1 MAPPDGQPDFAAPP
15 RRDRRRT
22 VVRLAL
28 VILLLAAVGFALA
41 GIVPGS
47 SGRLAH
53 VSVGWLLVAVGA
65 ETVSLLAY
73 SGLFYGVFG
82 PGQPQVGVVRSA
94 QIAVGEL
101 GAFAVVPT
109 GAGGPVLRV
118 WALLAGGM
126 QFRRLVVRSVAHSV
140 IFNLPYILVAAVL
153 GLAVVFDMGP
163 GDAPVAVAL
172 APAGVVFLALAIA
185 AAAAGYARRRGG
197 KGEPRGRWER
207 LGSEIVQAI
216 PEGLRET
223 RRRLRDP
230 RLLLAAIAYWAGD
243 CGVLVIGFHAVHGS
257 APLGVIVLAYLL
269 GQLGNALPL
278 PGGVGGVEPLMLGVF
293 TASGVTLSVA
303 AAAIVIYRFV
313 SLGLQALTG
322 SVAVASLAPLLE
334 TESRAVGE
342 QLRSFL

>member
-22 VVRLAL
+22 VVRLVL

-47 SGRLAH
+47 SGRLAN

-73 SGLFYGVFG
+73 TGLFYGVFG

-118 WALLAGGM
+118 WALLASGV

-153 GLAVVFDMGP
+153 GLGVVFDMGP

-172 APAGVVFLALAIA
+172 APGGVVLVALASRQPPPA
-185 AAAAGYARRRGG
+185 TPAAAGVRGSLAVAGNGSARRSCRRSPKACVRLDAGCATRGCC
-197 KGEPRGRWER
+197 W
-207 LGSEIVQAI
+207 
-216 PEGLRET
+216 
-223 RRRLRDP
+223 P
-230 RLLLAAIAYWAGD
+230 RLPTGPAT
-243 CGVLVIGFHAVHGS
+243 AVCW
-257 APLGVIVLAYLL
+257 
-269 GQLGNALPL
+269 
-278 PGGVGGVEPLMLGVF
+278 
-293 TASGVTLSVA
+293 
-303 AAAIVIYRFV
+303 
-313 SLGLQALTG
+313 
-322 SVAVASLAPLLE
+322 
-334 TESRAVGE
+334 
-342 QLRSFL
+342 